1 MLNNVCLQGNLG
13 AAPELNTSTSGI
25 SSVSF
30 RIAVKRNYKE
40 TDGNYKTDW
49 FSCVAF
55 RHTAEFI
62 CNHFGKGDMIIVNGS
77 LRTGEYTDKAGNKVN
92 KTEIYVEGAN
102 FGGSKASSVPSGAK
116 EQQSAA
122 EPSPM
127 ANSNTPYDDYPF

>member
-1 MLNNVCLQGNLG
+1 MLNNLCMQGNLG
-13 AAPELNTSTSGI
+13 AAPELNTSPSGI

-40 TDGNYKTDW
+40 PDGSYKTDG

-62 CNHFGKGDMIIVNGS
+62 CNHFGKGDMIIINGS
-77 LRTGEYTDKAGNKVN
+77 LRTSEYTDKAGNKVS

-102 FGGSKASSVPSGAK
+102 FGGSKTSSAPSGAK
-116 EQQSAA
+116 EQPATSDPPPIAGNNA
-122 EPSPM
+122 PD
-127 ANSNTPYDDYPF
+127 DDYPF